1 MYWQF
6 IKRKISNHTVVYRWK
21 EKCDKYQDKAKINYL
36 FKEKNSPLLFNF
48 HPFDFF
54 TYIKCC
60 WLSIHDITH
69 LGGGGIYQ
77 KWHYSISLF
86 SKMGDM
92 REGSAPNPNNLVSLN
107 YTFLDIFVLLCK
119 PNRSPID
126 LPWCVQL
133 KFTSKTIIASDRPP
147 ADRPSMYDLPHK
159 KGCKCHAAPLL
170 FDSWRTIYALKIVD
184 RCSFSFARTWHEF
197 EWDQFVYF
205 QIWLQMI

>member
-1 MYWQF
+1 MLAVLKW
-6 IKRKISNHTVVYRWK
+6 HH
-21 EKCDKYQDKAKINYL
+21 
-36 FKEKNSPLLFNF
+36 PLRRRGDL
-48 HPFDFF
+48 P
-54 TYIKCC
+54 K
-60 WLSIHDITH
+60 
-69 LGGGGIYQ
+69 GGITPY
-77 KWHYSISLF
+77 YVF
-86 SKMGDM
+86 NKMGDM
-92 REGSAPNPNNLVSLN
+92 REREESAPNPNNLVSLN